1 MKQFLLVF
9 FSCLSLG
16 LWAQPNFG
24 IQQKDSCYKKLDDR
38 RKNRFAE
45 WECGKIAGVVDC
57 NEKLEMD
64 PNSGIV
70 ITSGNKKPY
79 SGQCETCHMNGVL
92 ERRVRFVNGK
102 TEGVDTTYYKNGCIM
117 AIRSHVQGV
126 ENGKWSYFA
135 DSCQIPIWEKNY
147 SVGQLNGPQLTY
159 SVRKVGA
166 KWKVDTVKFENYI
179 NGVLNGK
186 KFSYTNGKRTKEV
199 NYVNGVLDGPF
210 LLYNLDGV
218 VIEESNYKQ
227 GKKHGVFK
235 YFYDDGVLL
244 KTEIWDM
251 GCKNGEFKTFFY
263 EQDLQSIEN
272 YKKAKGKPAV
282 YVSADIYECFNEK
295 DAKAI
300 YELLKGKTP
309 EMRKKVFDDYVNRG
323 AATYYEERQ
332 IEQNQRDF
340 LGSKKFGDSI
350 HSPYKYKERFYV
362 VNMYKHETLTKSEY
376 KNGWFEER
384 YPNKKLKRRALYER
398 DMLIEEH
405 VYTENGTETKT
416 VGASKTSN
424 KEDDAMP
431 TSTDGKK
438 KKEKKKKKKKGSES
452 GSTEGK

>member
-1 MKQFLLVF
+1 MKILLLVVYVF
-9 FSCLSLG
+9 LANVMNAQVNIG
-16 LWAQPNFG
+16 LQP
-24 IQQKDSCYKKLDDR
+24 KDSCYKKLDDR

-64 PNSGIV
+64 PNTGIV

-92 ERRVRFVNGK
+92 ERRVTFVNGK

-159 SVRKVGA
+159 SVRKSAG
-166 KWKVDTVKFENYI
+166 KWKVDTVRFENYI

-199 NYVNGVLDGPF
+199 NYVNGLLDGPF
-210 LLYNLDGV
+210 LLYNSEGTI
-218 VIEESNYKQ
+218 IEESNYKQ
-227 GKKHGVFK
+227 GKKHGIFK

-244 KTEIWDM
+244 KTEVWDM
-251 GCKNGEFKTFFY
+251 GSKNGEFKTFFY
-263 EQDLQSIEN
+263 EGEIQSIEN
-272 YKKAKGKPAV
+272 YKKSNGKPGNYIYAE
-282 YVSADIYECFNEK
+282 IYECFTEK
-295 DAKAI
+295 DAQAVYGLLREKSS
-300 YELLKGKTP
+300 EL
-309 EMRKKVFDDYVNRG
+309 RKKVFEDYVNRG
-323 AATYYEERQ
+323 AATYYDEKQ
-332 IEQNQRDF
+332 IEQKQRDF
-340 LGSKKFGDSI
+340 LAGQKLGDSI
-350 HSPYKYKERFYV
+350 NAPYSHKGKFYV
-362 VNMYKHETLTKSEY
+362 VNLYKRESLVKNEY

-384 YPNKKLKRRALYER
+384 FPNKKIKRRALYEK
-398 DMLIEEH
+398 DVLIEEH
-405 VYTENGTETKT
+405 VYNENGTETRT

-431 TSTDGKK
+431 TVDGGKK
-438 KKEKKKKKKKGSES
+438 KKEKKKKKKKGSDS